1 MDFFTGKPDVLEMI
15 GDDYDNSDDEDEDE
29 DEDDEDAVCADLCL
43 PALILIGSSNS

>member
-1 MDFFTGKPDVLEMI
+1 VDFFTGKPDVLEMI
-15 GDDYDNSDDEDEDE
+15 GNDYDNSDDEDE